1 MKVILLE
8 DVKSLGKKGEIV
20 NVSDGYA
27 RNFVLPKKLGV
38 EANAKNMNDLK
49 LQKANADKSVTGVP
63 TCALPISNADKVA
76 QQQLEAAQEL
86 AKVLETKEVV
96 LTMKSGEGG
105 RAFGSVSS
113 KEIAQAAK
121 EQCGLEL
128 DKKKIQLP
136 EAIKALGVY
145 EVGVKLHTKVLGKL
159 KVKVTEEV

>member
-38 EANAKNMNDLK
+38 EANSKNMNDLK
-49 LQKANADKSVTGVP
+49 LQKANAEKI
-63 TCALPISNADKVA
+63 AKE
-76 QQQLEAAQEL
+76 QLEAAQEL

-96 LTMKSGEGG
+96 LKMKSGEGG

-121 EQCGLEL
+121 EQCALEL

-136 EAIKALGVY
+136 EPIKALGVY
-145 EVGVKLHTKVLGKL
+145 EVGVKLHTKVTGKL
-159 KVKVTEEV
+159 KVKVIEEA